1 MLTCNPLRP
10 ELVGLDE
17 AARKLASEPH
27 GPTATVVK
35 VTGRYSIK
43 RHVLIPTFA
52 VLWMVGNDH
61 GMPRV
66 HRAGRAGVVGIVA
79 TALASEGIKRFLCRG
94 RPVDCGDASNWGE
107 AGNRSFPSG
116 HAGTAFA
123 AATAVAY
130 AADEPAIAGAAFTA
144 AAVLST
150 GRIIADRHW
159 LSDVIAGAALG
170 TAVTVLVSLAL
181 ASPALAS
188 PVSRSAARR
197 LPRSAAG
204 LLPPAARSFR

>member
-1 MLTCNPLRP
+1 MTTCNPLRP

-35 VTGRYSIK
+35 ITGRYSIK

-52 VLWMVGNDH
+52 LMWKVGDDY

-66 HRAGRAGVVGIVA
+66 RRAGRTGVVGIVA

-94 RPVDCGDASNWGE
+94 RPVDCGDASSWGE

-123 AATAVAY
+123 AATAVAF
-130 AADEPAIAGAAFTA
+130 AAEDSAVAAAAFSA

-170 TAVTVLVSLAL
+170 TAVTVVVSL
-181 ASPALAS
+181 ALAS

>member
-1 MLTCNPLRP
+1 
-10 ELVGLDE
+10 
-17 AARKLASEPH
+17 
-27 GPTATVVK
+27 VVK

-66 HRAGRAGVVGIVA
+66 RRAGRAGVVGIVA

-107 AGNRSFPSG
+107 VGNRSFPSG

-123 AATAVAY
+123 AATAVAF
-130 AADEPAIAGAAFTA
+130 AAEDSAVATAAFTA

-159 LSDVIAGAALG
+159 MSDVVAGAVLG
-170 TAVTVLVSLAL
+170 TAVTYLVSLAL
-181 ASPALAS
+181 TS
-188 PVSRSAARR
+188 PVSRNAARR